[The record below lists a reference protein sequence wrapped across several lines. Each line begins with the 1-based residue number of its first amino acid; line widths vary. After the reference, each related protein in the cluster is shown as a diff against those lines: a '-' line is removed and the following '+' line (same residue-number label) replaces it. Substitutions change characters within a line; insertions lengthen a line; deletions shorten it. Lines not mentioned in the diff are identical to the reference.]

1 MKAVEIMSAPAVSVT
16 ARTSARRAA
25 NILSEHGFSALPVVD
40 HIGAL
45 VGVVSEADLIRDRV
59 ATAGARSDEDALA
72 APDHHP
78 AQTVGEVMTSL
89 PDYVDHTASLEDIAA
104 AMTSGHRRSIPVV
117 DGTRLVGVISRS
129 DVLRFLA
136 RGDAQ
141 LALHIRRRL
150 QEFGDRERW
159 SVNVTDGDVTILDDA
174 IDPSDHPAVQAAIA
188 EVSGVRRVSIC

>member
-25 NILSEHGFSALPVVD
+25 NILSEHGFSALPVID

-59 ATAGARSDEDALA
+59 AAAASGGDAVA

-78 AQTVGEVMTSL
+78 AQTVGEVMTSP
-89 PDYVDHTASLEDIAA
+89 PDFVDHTASLEDIAA

-159 SVNVTDGDVTILDDA
+159 SVNVTDGDVTVLDDA
-174 IDPSDHPAVQAAIA
+174 INPSDHPAVQAAV
-188 EVSGVRRVSIC
+188 EKVPGVRKVTVC